1 MAKIIC
7 SGDWHIR
14 NDELNNVHVSSI
26 LGFLDYLTDYYFD
39 NDIDYLFVIGDVFHK
54 SSNIKNEAFIPLFM
68 KLFKMKE
75 KGIKMI
81 FIPGNHDII
90 NIHND
95 TIVETFAAFGE
106 VYKKRTD
113 INLDD
118 EDFIFLPYTKKEREI
133 PKGNGEYLI
142 THLSIADFMFDNHFK
157 VDEKIAFKRSLFED
171 FKMVITGHFHKYQN
185 KGNVYYIGSPVQIDR
200 KEMGQIKG
208 FGVLD
213 TETEKLEFIEYT
225 LAPKFVEI
233 TEKEIEQIDKMDF
246 TNCHVVVRIGSKIK
260 DFAKLRYILFEKGAI
275 NIIPIFET
283 SNETI
288 EPTLQIEEISNIG
301 DIISDILQDNKIIPE
316 GLNKETLIEVFD
328 KIRVNAK

>member
-1 MAKIIC
+1 MARIIL
-7 SGDWHIR
+7 SGDWHIK
-14 NDELNNVHVSSI
+14 NDELNNIHVSSI
-26 LGFLDYLTDYYFD
+26 LGFLDYLSDYYFE

-81 FIPGNHDII
+81 FIPGNHDIMNI
-90 NIHND
+90 NND
-95 TIVETFAAFGE
+95 TIIETFAAFGE

-113 INLDD
+113 ITIDG
-118 EDFIFLPYTKKEREI
+118 EEFIFLPYTKKESEL

-142 THLSIADFMFDNHFK
+142 THISIADFYFDNNFK

-185 KGNVYYIGSPVQIDR
+185 RGNIYYIGSPVQIDR
-200 KEMGQIKG
+200 KEIGQIKG

-213 TETEKLEFIEYT
+213 TSTESLDFVEYD
-225 LAPKFVEI
+225 LAPKYIEI
-233 TEKEIEQIDKMDF
+233 TEKDIEQIDKLDL
-246 TNCHVVVRIGSKIK
+246 TNCHTIVRINSKIK
-260 DFAKLRYILFEKGAI
+260 DFAKLRYLLFEKGAI

-283 SNETI
+283 SNEVS
-288 EPTLQIEEISNIG
+288 EPSLQIEEISNIG
-301 DIISDILQDNKIIPE
+301 DIIEDIIRDEKVKPE
-316 GLNKETLIEVFD
+316 HLETEELVKVFE
-328 KIRVNAK
+328 KIRVSAK